1 MKERI
6 QTHKVSPVGKDV
18 TILSDQKKAR
28 PNFVQISYGGK
39 WVMDQISKFR
49 VSLTRISPIWKRA

>member
-1 MKERI
+1 MLASARSSLIPKIQQLVMKERI

-28 PNFVQISYGGK
+28 PNFAQISYGGK
-39 WVMDQISKFR
+39 
-49 VSLTRISPIWKRA
+49 